1 MMNAQAKTVSVVMC
15 TYNGARYIRQQLD
28 SIVNQTYPVS
38 ELIIQDDLSTDDTAA
53 IVGEYSQK
61 YPYIQFYEN
70 ARRLGFNLNFKT
82 AAMRATGDFVALSD
96 QDDIWMPQKIE
107 KQVDAI
113 GDHDLCF
120 STHLRGADLE
130 HTHVV
135 SPQYNLGDLLF
146 EGFAGHTML
155 LKRTFI
161 QQEQVWIDHIYYDWS
176 LALNAKLGNGITR
189 VEEPLNW
196 HRSHPD
202 SAAQSQHA
210 KFYPKEKAHPFMRP
224 YLHGFTSY
232 RRLQQKPAWKAFYTF
247 IYTHTTDASE
257 DGVHTMSR
265 LMLSRNL
272 FSLLRLCLICLERRK
287 AIYPSKKGCQGI
299 AGLVRGFF
307 FPFIF
312 AYHNTSFDLE

>member
-1 MMNAQAKTVSVVMC
+1 MMNAQTKTVSVVMC
-15 TYNGARYIRQQLD
+15 TYNGARYIRQQLN

-70 ARRLGFNLNFKT
+70 TRRLGFNLNFKT

-96 QDDIWMPQKIE
+96 QDDIWMPQKLE

-135 SPQYNLGDLLF
+135 SPRYRLGNLLF
-146 EGFAGHTML
+146 GGFAGHTML
-155 LKRTFI
+155 LRRAFI
-161 QQEQVWIDHIYYDWS
+161 QQDQAWIPHFYYDWS
-176 LALNAKLGNGITR
+176 LALNAQLGRGIVR
-189 VEEPLNW
+189 IEEPLNW

-202 SAAQSQHA
+202 SAAQRQHS
-210 KFYPKEKAHPFMRP
+210 KFFPKENPYPAARP
-224 YLHGFTSY
+224 YFYGFASY

-265 LMLSRNL
+265 LMLSRNPL
-272 FSLLRLCLICLERRK
+272 SLLRLCLICLKRRK
-287 AIYPSKKGCQGI
+287 DIYPSEKGCQGI